1 MPWFDTP
8 FHSTLL
14 QQAVDAFTRLPGIG
28 KRTALRMALY
38 LLKQPK
44 EDVERFGTAFI
55 RLRNDVKYCAVCSML
70 SDTDVCPFCA
80 DPKRDCSTVCVV
92 ESVRD
97 VMSIEQTGHYRGLY
111 HVLGGIIS
119 PVDGIGPNDLT
130 ICALMER
137 VHRGEI
143 REVVLA
149 LSTTIEGETTSFY
162 LSKQLSALPCPVRIT
177 AIARGVGFGDELE
190 NTDELTLGRAIQNR
204 QPFGYMNI
212 KQT

>member
-1 MPWFDTP
+1 MSWFEPP
-8 FHSTLL
+8 FHSALL
-14 QQAVDAFTRLPGIG
+14 QQAVDAFTRLPGVG

-55 RLRNDVKYCAVCSML
+55 RLRNEVKYCAVCSML

-80 DPKRDCSTVCVV
+80 DVRRDKTIICVV

-97 VMSIEQTGHYRGLY
+97 VMSIEQTGHYKGQY

-119 PVDGIGPNDLT
+119 PIDGVGPDDLT
-130 ICALMER
+130 IGALLER
-137 VHRGEI
+137 VSRGEAQEI
-143 REVVLA
+143 VLA
-149 LSTTIEGETTSFY
+149 LSTTMEGETTSFY
-162 LSKQLSALPCPVRIT
+162 ISKQIDALSAQVRIT

-190 NTDELTLGRAIQNR
+190 CADELTLGRAIQNR
-204 QPFGYMNI
+204 QPFGYTNI
-212 KQT
+212 NKT

>member
-1 MPWFDTP
+1 MSWFDTP

-14 QQAVDAFTRLPGIG
+14 QQAVDAFSRLPGVG

-38 LLKQPK
+38 LLKLPA

-55 RLRNDVKYCAVCSML
+55 RLRNEVKYCSVCSML

-80 DPKRDCSTVCVV
+80 DLKRDKTTICVV

-97 VMSIEQTGHYRGLY
+97 VMSIEQTGMYRGQY

-119 PVDGIGPNDLT
+119 PIDGVGPNDLT
-130 ICALMER
+130 IDALVER
-137 VHRGEI
+137 VRRGEAL
-143 REVVLA
+143 EVVLA
-149 LSTTIEGETTSFY
+149 LSTTMEGETTSFY
-162 LSKQLSALPCPVRIT
+162 ITKQLGALSVSVRIT

-190 NTDELTLGRAIQNR
+190 CTDELTLGRAIQNR
-204 QPFGYMNI
+204 QPFVINN
-212 KQT
+212 